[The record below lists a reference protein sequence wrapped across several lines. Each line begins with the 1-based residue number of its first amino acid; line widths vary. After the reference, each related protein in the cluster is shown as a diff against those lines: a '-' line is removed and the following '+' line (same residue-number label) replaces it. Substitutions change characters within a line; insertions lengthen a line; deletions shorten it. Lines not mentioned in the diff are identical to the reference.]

1 MWPTVTFSGGL
12 STAAD
17 SNVMD
22 YVRTEV
28 VDVIDK
34 ETFEVVDRE
43 LTVSLKPDFRK
54 TDSPISVTIYT
65 PHLKEVTLKEMSSVT
80 AREINEDTFTVINQ
94 SSGRFKC
101 DCLVAKKELVLENN
115 GAGTIDV
122 QYLCYNTLTIINKGA
137 GSITAT
143 ETMVKS
149 KTTRMNVQNLSVG
162 YISLAVLEVCVL
174 DLKNRGWGSISVQ
187 GRAENLIVEN
197 EGVGNIKADGLIA
210 HSAYITHKG
219 TGSTN
224 VHVPKDGTV
233 YLLDGT
239 RLSF

>member
-1 MWPTVTFSGGL
+1 MTLQGLGNVTAYEIIEDSFTVTNHGTGS
-12 STAAD
+12 
-17 SNVMD
+17 
-22 YVRTEV
+22 
-28 VDVIDK
+28 
-34 ETFEVVDRE
+34 
-43 LTVSLKPDFRK
+43 
-54 TDSPISVTIYT
+54 
-65 PHLKEVTLKEMSSVT
+65 
-80 AREINEDTFTVINQ
+80 
-94 SSGRFKC
+94 FKC
-101 DCLVAKKELVLENN
+101 TCLVAKKELVLENN

-122 QYLCYNTLTIINKGA
+122 QYLCYNTLTIKNKGA

-143 ETMVKS
+143 ETMTKGKTS
-149 KTTRMNVQNLSVG
+149 KVDVQNLSVG

-174 DLKNRGWGSISVQ
+174 DLKNRDWGSISVQ

-197 EGVGNIKADGLIA
+197 GCVGNIKADGLIA

-239 RLSF
+239 RLSDVKITGGGKVVTKK